1 MGNAAAACCCAAK
14 DEGVE
19 VTAYAIGA
27 TDGPINDERFLGSTQ
42 KQYAIAIRKKE
53 QLDQLG
59 MDVKHR
65 LGRLVVVAIRRGGA
79 VDRANLVA
87 AQHGLQ
93 PIQVNDVIVD
103 INGAT
108 LDTGMVS
115 ECKSS
120 LVLNVKFLRREH
132 FR

>member
-1 MGNAAAACCCAAK
+1 MGNAATTCCCAAK

-19 VTAYAIGA
+19 VTAYAVGA
-27 TDGPINDERFLGSTQ
+27 SDGPLDDERFQGATQ
-42 KQYAIAIRKKE
+42 KQYAICIRKKE
-53 QLDQLG
+53 QFDQLG

-79 VDRANLVA
+79 VDRSNLIA
-87 AQHGLQ
+87 TQHGLQ

-108 LDTGMVS
+108 LDTGMVA

-120 LVLNVKFLRREH
+120 VVLNVKFLRREH
-132 FR
+132 SR